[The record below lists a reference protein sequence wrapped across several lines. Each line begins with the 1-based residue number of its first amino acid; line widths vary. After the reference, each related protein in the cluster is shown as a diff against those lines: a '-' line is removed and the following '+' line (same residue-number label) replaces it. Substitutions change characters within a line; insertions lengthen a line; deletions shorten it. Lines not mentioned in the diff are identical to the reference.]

1 MRIYHILLLISISLP
16 SQVQTDS
23 VGNHKN
29 GIWENISL
37 QGVYQKGYVFATN
50 DFLKGTNIEANRINA
65 FQTFS
70 LKFSTQTTG
79 DKLWQQ
85 LYKYP
90 NLGIGVYVADF

>member
-16 SQVQTDS
+16 SQAQTDS

-29 GIWENISL
+29 RIWKNSSL